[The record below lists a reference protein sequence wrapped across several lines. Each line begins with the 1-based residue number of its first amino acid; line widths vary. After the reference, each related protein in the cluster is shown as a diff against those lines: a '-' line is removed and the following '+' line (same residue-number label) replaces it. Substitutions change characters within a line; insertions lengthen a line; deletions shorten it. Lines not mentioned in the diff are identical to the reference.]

1 MKKSVEKSYKSV
13 EKLYKYVE
21 NPVEKRLATRWITC
35 VTSAIEMVCVVSC
48 RRSRLGRRR
57 TTIEESRVVT
67 IRPAHG
73 DDHAAICHVY
83 TLALGHLQE
92 AARGDA

>member
-1 MKKSVEKSYKSV
+1 M

-21 NPVEKRLATRWITC
+21 KSVEKRLATRWITC

-57 TTIEESRVVT
+57 ATIKEPRVRT
-67 IRPAHG
+67 IRPAHT
-73 DDHAAICHVY
+73 DDHAAIRHVY

-92 AARGDA
+92 AALGDA